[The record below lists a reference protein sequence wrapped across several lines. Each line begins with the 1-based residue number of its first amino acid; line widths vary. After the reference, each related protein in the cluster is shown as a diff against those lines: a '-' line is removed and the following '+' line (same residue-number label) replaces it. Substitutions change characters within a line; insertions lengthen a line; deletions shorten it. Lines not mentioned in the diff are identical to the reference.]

1 MSATDQPLS
10 FAAPRWPLDKIYY
23 QPPTGSFN
31 VPKSVSPASPDV
43 YSTTIANPK
52 GETFFLDMQI
62 SPDNLNWYDIGSE
75 PVYYD
80 AVTMLSYPR
89 FGGRWKMTA
98 STITLSF
105 VARDAAYTPMYYRL
119 VGFTKS

>member
-1 MSATDQPLS
+1 MSATDQALS

-23 QPPTGSFN
+23 QPPTASFN
-31 VPKSVSPASPDV
+31 VPQSASPTIPDV
-43 YSTTIANPK
+43 YSIAIPNPK
-52 GETFFLDMQI
+52 GELFFLDMQL
-62 SPDNLNWYDIGSE
+62 SPDNSSWYDIGSE
-75 PVYYD
+75 PAYY
-80 AVTMLSYPR
+80 AAPFAQSFPR
-89 FGGRWKMTA
+89 FGGRWKMTT